1 MDFREYQRE
10 ARQTKEYPVIMG
22 LVYTALG
29 LVGEAGEYANKV
41 KKLIRDGD
49 KGPKT
54 PELIAELGDILWYL
68 SAACDE
74 IGVTLEDVAVGNI
87 DKLRLRAAAGNIK
100 GSGDNR

>member
-1 MDFREYQRE
+1 MDFREYQRA

-29 LVGEAGEYANKV
+29 LAGEAGEYANKV

-54 PELIAELGDILWYL
+54 RELIAELGDTLWYL

-74 IGVTLEDVAVGNI
+74 IGVTLEDVALANI
-87 DKLRLRAAAGNIK
+87 DKLRLRDASGNIK
-100 GSGDNR
+100 GSGDDR